1 MFMINKMNNDNLL
14 NVLVNIKMAT
24 YIYKTQNNLNLNHNK
39 KQHILYNGLYTNSI
53 KHFKSHFIE
62 SLNLQII

>member
-1 MFMINKMNNDNLL
+1 MINKMNNDNLL

-53 KHFKSHFIE
+53 LIYT
-62 SLNLQII
+62 